1 LTTPCDTDTT
11 RVGHAGQVTTEQQ
24 GLKAA
29 HNVDRDLPEIFQEL
43 RVAQTAGQIFFA
55 FLFSIAFTPAFS
67 SLTQSQRVL
76 YGWDVFA
83 VTASVAFLVGPVAAH
98 RINFGRRVR
107 LQLLI
112 LTHVMMLIGL
122 GLLMVGIILGVTL
135 VATVVF
141 PATAWLLP
149 TSCATVLVVSWIGVP
164 AGLRVLDHRR
174 DARVASTAL

>member
-1 LTTPCDTDTT
+1 MLRRWGSP
-11 RVGHAGQVTTEQQ
+11 VGHADQVTTERL
-24 GLKAA
+24 GLRAE
-29 HNVDRDLPEIFQEL
+29 HNVDRDMPEIFQEL

-107 LQLLI
+107 LQLLV

-135 VATVVF
+135 VSTVVF
-141 PATAWLLP
+141 PGTTWLLP
-149 TSCATVLVVSWIGVP
+149 VACATVLVVSWIGVP
-164 AGLRVLDHRR
+164 TGLRIVDNRRAARLD
-174 DARVASTAL
+174 DTPL